1 MSFIPCVTLANLTT
15 PVAGLG
21 TGSGGGGTYPANAQ
35 FSTISINPTSG
46 VGITLGDNGN
56 GYSAIYFNNNANTTD
71 YVLQTQPTAN
81 PAIKTMTLTANPATS
96 DSGISGTTVTTLG
109 FPNANLNIST
119 INGVVPGGAGGG
131 AVDSVNGS
139 AFKSI
144 VASPDIGAVQLSL
157 GALHGAF
164 PITTLGV
171 VNLSVPNSFVDIV
184 QLGTS
189 FPLSTFSPGWYS
201 IIIPQMSVCVA
212 QFPVGT
218 PNVSAVYPGAS
229 IQYQIVCG
237 QTGGQTSTSAIH
249 NYVLVPANNT
259 LLYAQTTPTTM
270 VGMFYNPAALGSCN
284 TLKLTAYYNPPDAS
298 GVTAVGYVS
307 HSSPTPTT
315 PGNNVVVIPLLSA

>member
-15 PVAGLG
+15 PV
-21 TGSGGGGTYPANAQ
+21 TNVGGGGGGSGTYPANAM

-56 GYSAIYFNNNANTTD
+56 GYSAIYFNNNNNTTD

-81 PAIKTMTLTANPATS
+81 PAIKTMTLTANPTTS
-96 DSGISGTTVTTLG
+96 DSSLSGTTVTTLG

-119 INGVVPGGAGGG
+119 INGVLPGGGGAG
-131 AVDSVNGS
+131 AVDSVS
-139 AFKSI
+139 ATAFNSI
-144 VASPDIGAVQLSL
+144 VASPSTGAVQLSL
-157 GALHGAF
+157 GALVGAF

-171 VNLSVPNSFVDIV
+171 INLASTATVDIV

-189 FPLSTFSPGWYS
+189 FSLATFAPGWYS

-218 PNVSAVYPGAS
+218 PNASAVYPGAS

-249 NYVLVPANNT
+249 NYILVPANNT
-259 LLYAQTTPTTM
+259 LLYAQTTPTTL
-270 VGMFYNPAALGSCN
+270 VGMFYNPVATGSCN
-284 TLKLTAYYNPPDAS
+284 TLKLTAFYNPPDAS
-298 GVTAVGYVS
+298 GVVAVGYVS
-307 HSSPTPTT
+307 HSSPTPTN
-315 PGNNVVVIPLLSA
+315 PGNQIIITPLRSA